1 MEKQEKEKSG
11 KGRTE
16 ERRYRVWPV
25 VKRLV
30 REIRKG
36 DGSQTGRVAVYTLC
50 AGLYPFLAVL
60 LPRLAIGILERDGSD
75 AMKRLVPALG
85 IYFLAAALLGY
96 AARRTENM
104 IKVRNMRRRL
114 VYLVEMGDKL
124 MGMDYCH
131 VEDSSFWE
139 KNEKALSAGNNN
151 AEGIEGVS
159 NKICLL
165 PSVLVS
171 LTGMTLLTA
180 GLSPLIL
187 AALVVHAAVTM
198 WISRQDH
205 QYRYARKE
213 EDARFNRRIRYYY
226 KTTHDFSFGK
236 DIRIYNLRERIM
248 ANYQAEIDSLRALT
262 ARMARHQY
270 LLGLTGILTLLLTDV
285 LMYGIL
291 ICQAVRG
298 MPISQFTMYV
308 ALINTLMAY
317 MLTFG
322 QDVTFIR
329 NQCQY
334 VGDFYRLVDERLEDG
349 DKEKISVD
357 GTLEIVFEHVDFRYP
372 GSDTYIFKDLN
383 FTIHKGERLAI
394 VGVNGAGKSTLVKL
408 MTGLFSPT
416 AGHIYINGTDI
427 EKFRKRD
434 LYRLYSA
441 IFQDVNILAFS
452 ILENV
457 TGGSDPET
465 GRVECGESVETELA
479 GRKSGTRENGG
490 VALGGAGSETAQ
502 RERVRQVL
510 EKVGLWQKVQETSG
524 GLDQMM
530 LKVID
535 ENGTDFSGG
544 QRQKLSIA
552 RGLYKDA
559 PMVIMDE
566 PTAALDALAEAEIYE
581 SFSDMVK
588 GKTAVYISH
597 RLASTKF
604 CDKIALFDRD
614 GLKEYGSHEELMA
627 LEGEYYRMFTV
638 QGKYYQQV
646 PGQL

>member
-124 MGMDYCH
+124 MGMDYCQ

-205 QYRYARKE
+205 QYRYARRE

-236 DIRIYNLRERIM
+236 DIRIYNLRERVM

-308 ALINTLMAY
+308 ALINTLMAS

-441 IFQDVNILAFS
+441 VFQDVNILAFS

-457 TGGSDPET
+457 TGGSDPEA
-465 GRVECGESVETELA
+465 GRVECRESVETELA
-479 GRKSGTRENGG
+479 GRNSGTRENGG

-510 EKVGLWQKVQETSG
+510 EKVGLWQKVQETPG

-552 RGLYKDA
+552 RGLYKDT

>member
-1 MEKQEKEKSG
+1 METQIKQ
-11 KGRTE
+11 RQE
-16 ERRYRVWPV
+16 EQKYRAWPV
-25 VKRLV
+25 VKRLIC
-30 REIRKG
+30 EIRGG
-36 DGSQTGRVAVYTLC
+36 DERQMARVIVHAIC
-50 AGLYPFLAVL
+50 GGLYPFLAIF
-60 LPRLAIGILERDGSD
+60 LPKLAIGILEEKGAD
-75 AMKRLVPALG
+75 AMESLIPALG

-96 AARRTENM
+96 TAKRVGSRIEV
-104 IKVRNMRRRL
+104 KNMRRRL
-114 VYLVEMGDKL
+114 IYLVELGDKL
-124 MGMDYCH
+124 TSMDYRY
-131 VEDSSFWE
+131 VEDASFWE
-139 KNEKALSAGNNN
+139 KNEKAMNAGNNN
-151 AEGIEGVS
+151 SEGIEGVS

-165 PSVLVS
+165 PAQAVS
-171 LTGMTLLTA
+171 LAGMMLLAA
-180 GLSPLIL
+180 GLNPVIL
-187 AALVVHAAVTM
+187 LALAIHVAVTM
-198 WISRQDH
+198 WISRQNH
-205 QYRYARKE
+205 RYRYARKE
-213 EDARFNRRIRYYY
+213 EEARAYRRINYYH

-236 DIRIYNLRERIM
+236 DIRIYNFRDRIL
-248 ANYQAEIDSLRALT
+248 ANYQAEIVNLRALI
-262 ARMARHQY
+262 AHMARHQY
-270 LLGLTGILTLLLTDV
+270 LVGLAGILTLLVTNV

-291 ICQAVRG
+291 IYQAANG
-298 MPISQFTMYV
+298 MPISSFTMYV
-308 ALINTLMAY
+308 ALINTLMAS

-322 QDVTFIR
+322 QDITFIQ

-334 VGDFYRLVDERLEDG
+334 VGVFFRLVDERLEDG
-349 DKEKISVD
+349 DKEEIRLED
-357 GTLEIVFEHVDFRYP
+357 TLEIVFDHVDFRYP
-372 GSDTYIFKDLN
+372 GSDTYIYKDLN

-416 AGHIYINGTDI
+416 AGHIYINGIDI
-427 EKFRKRD
+427 ERFRKKD

-441 IFQDVNILAFS
+441 VFQDVNILAFT

-457 TGGSDPET
+457 TGGKDPGTET
-465 GRVECGESVETELA
+465 QESRV
-479 GRKSGTRENGG
+479 
-490 VALGGAGSETAQ
+490 Q
-502 RERVRQVL
+502 RERAQKAL
-510 EKVGLWQKVQETSG
+510 EKVGLWQKVQETPG

-530 LKVID
+530 LKVIE

-581 SFSDMVK
+581 SFSDLVK

-627 LEGEYYRMFTV
+627 LKGEYHRMFTI
-638 QGKYYQQV
+638 QGKYYQEEAEV
-646 PGQL
+646 

>member
-36 DGSQTGRVAVYTLC
+36 DGSQTGRVAVYTFC
-50 AGLYPFLAVL
+50 AGLYPFLAIL

-180 GLSPLIL
+180 GLSPLFL
-187 AALVVHAAVTM
+187 PAPPP
-198 WISRQDH
+198 
-205 QYRYARKE
+205 
-213 EDARFNRRIRYYY
+213 NRYYY

-236 DIRIYNLRERIM
+236 DIRIYNLRERVM

-308 ALINTLMAY
+308 ALINTLMAS

-357 GTLEIVFEHVDFRYP
+357 GNLEIVFEHVDFRYP

-441 IFQDVNILAFS
+441 VFQDVNILAFS

-457 TGGSDPET
+457 TGGSDPEA

-479 GRKSGTRENGG
+479 GRKIGTRENGG

-510 EKVGLWQKVQETSG
+510 EKVGLWQKVQETPG

-559 PMVIMDE
+559 PMVIMVE
-566 PTAALDALAEAEIYE
+566 PRAP
-581 SFSDMVK
+581 
-588 GKTAVYISH
+588 
-597 RLASTKF
+597 
-604 CDKIALFDRD
+604 
-614 GLKEYGSHEELMA
+614 
-627 LEGEYYRMFTV
+627 
-638 QGKYYQQV
+638 
-646 PGQL
+646 PGGGGDL

>member
-36 DGSQTGRVAVYTLC
+36 DDSQTGRVAVYTLC
-50 AGLYPFLAVL
+50 AGLYPFLAIL
-60 LPRLAIGILERDGSD
+60 LPRLAIGILERDGSA

-151 AEGIEGVS
+151 TEGIEGVS

-213 EDARFNRRIRYYY
+213 EEARFNRRIKYYY

-308 ALINTLMAY
+308 ALINTLMAS

-349 DKEKISVD
+349 DKEKISID

-372 GSDTYIFKDLN
+372 GSDTYIYKDLN

-441 IFQDVNILAFS
+441 VFQDVNILAFS

-457 TGGSDPET
+457 TG
-465 GRVECGESVETELA
+465 
-479 GRKSGTRENGG
+479 
-490 VALGGAGSETAQ
+490 GSETAQ

-510 EKVGLWQKVQETSG
+510 EKVGLWQKVQETPG

-604 CDKIALFDRD
+604 CDKIALFDSD